1 MSQEFTDQSVKELIA
16 SGRPVVVDCW
26 ATWCAAC
33 LRMAPVVD
41 QLAQEYADRVVIGK
55 YNVEEETDIPMDYSV
70 RGLPTLL
77 FFRDGKL
84 VDRLTASQT
93 REAIE
98 NKIKALLD

>member
-1 MSQEFTDQSVKELIA
+1 MSQEFTDQSVKELIE

-26 ATWCAAC
+26 ATWCTAC

-98 NKIKALLD
+98 AKIKALLD